1 METSSSSSQ
10 HSRASGRSV
19 ALIVIVL
26 VLIFAGVF
34 LYGWT
39 QHGQIEKA
47 ARADAQ
53 LEATTLPTVTITT
66 AVRATPVV
74 DLTLPGNIQ
83 AITEA
88 AVLARAEGY
97 LVKRY
102 VDIGDRVKSG
112 QLLAELDTPELDQQ
126 VVQAQAALQQTN
138 AALAQARAA
147 LEQSKAN
154 AQLAEVTA
162 KRNTTLVSR
171 GVLSKQEGDQSDS
184 TLLAQN
190 ANVRASEANINAA
203 LQNVS
208 ANEANLRRLTELQAY
223 KKVRAPFGGVITL
236 RNIDTGS
243 LISSGSTL
251 LFRIAQTNVL
261 RIFVNVPQTEFSS
274 FKVGMPAEIT
284 VTELPGKVF
293 IGKVA
298 RLSGALDTNT
308 RTLLTE
314 VEVPN
319 AQGTLLPGMYAQVH
333 FSITRA
339 QPPVLVPGDTII
351 TRANGPMVAVVDSD
365 NTVRFRLIR
374 LGRDFGTKVEI
385 LGGLEAGEH
394 VIVNP
399 TDDVR
404 EGAKVKTTTY
414 VEPGAGAVRP
424 PPGKPAQSG
433 GAAAH

>member
-19 ALIVIVL
+19 AIIVIVL
-26 VLIFAGVF
+26 VLFFAGIF
-34 LYGWT
+34 LFGWT
-39 QHGQIEKA
+39 RHGQVEKA

-53 LEATTLPTVTITT
+53 LEATALPTVTITT
-66 AVRATPVV
+66 AVRAASVV

-102 VDIGDRVKSG
+102 ADIGDRVHEG
-112 QLLAELDTPELDQQ
+112 QLLAELDTPDLDQQ
-126 VVQAQAALQQTN
+126 VIQAQAALQQTN
-138 AALAQARAA
+138 AALAQAKAA

-154 AQLAEVTA
+154 AQLADVTA
-162 KRNTTLVSR
+162 KRNTILVSR
-171 GVLSKQEGDQSDS
+171 GVLSKQEGDQSDA
-184 TLLAQN
+184 TLLAQT
-190 ANVRASEANINAA
+190 ANVSASEANVNAA
-203 LQNVS
+203 KQNVG
-208 ANEANLRRLTELQAY
+208 ANEANLRRLLDLQSF
-223 KKVRAPFGGVITL
+223 KKVRAPFDGVITL

-251 LFRIAQTNVL
+251 LFRIAQNNVL
-261 RIFVNVPQTEFSS
+261 RIFVNVPQSDFSS
-274 FKVGMPAEIT
+274 FTVGMPAQIT
-284 VTELPGKVF
+284 VSELPGKTFAGRVS
-293 IGKVA
+293 

-333 FSITRA
+333 VSITRT
-339 QPPVLVPGDTII
+339 QPAVLVPGDAIV
-351 TRANGPMVAVVDSD
+351 TRASGSMVAVVDSN
-365 NTVRFRLIR
+365 NTVHFRPVH
-374 LGRDFGTKVEI
+374 LGRDFGTNVEI
-385 LGGLEAGEH
+385 LGGLEAGEK
-394 VIVNP
+394 VVVNP

-404 EGAKVKTTTY
+404 EGAKVKTTMD
-414 VEPGAGAVRP
+414 VEPGAARQP
-424 PPGKPAQSG
+424 AAKPAQSG
-433 GAAAH
+433 GSAAH

>member
-19 ALIVIVL
+19 AIIVIVL
-26 VLIFAGVF
+26 VLLFAGIF
-34 LYGWT
+34 LFGWT
-39 QHGQIEKA
+39 RHDEVAKA
-47 ARADAQ
+47 ARADAR
-53 LEATTLPTVTITT
+53 LEATALPTVTITT
-66 AVRATPVV
+66 ADRAASVV

-102 VDIGDRVKSG
+102 ADIGDVVHEG
-112 QLLAELDTPELDQQ
+112 QLLAELDTPDLDQQ

-138 AALAQARAA
+138 AALAQAKAA
-147 LEQSKAN
+147 VEQAKAN
-154 AQLAEVTA
+154 AQLADVTA
-162 KRNTTLVSR
+162 KRNTILVSR

-184 TLLAQN
+184 TLLAQAAAVSAAE
-190 ANVRASEANINAA
+190 ANVNAA
-203 LQNVS
+203 RQNVG
-208 ANEANLRRLTELQAY
+208 ANEANLRRLLDLQAF
-223 KKVRAPFGGVITL
+223 KKVRAPFTGVITL

-251 LFRIAQTNVL
+251 LFRIAQNNVL
-261 RIFVNVPQTEFSS
+261 RIFVNVPQSDFSS
-274 FKVGMPAEIT
+274 FKVGMPAQIT
-284 VTELPGKVF
+284 VTELPGRSF
-293 IGKVA
+293 PGKVS

-339 QPPVLVPGDTII
+339 QPPVLIPGDTII
-351 TRANGPMVAVVDSD
+351 TRANGPMVAVVDAD
-365 NTVRFRLIR
+365 DIVHLRLIR

-385 LGGLEAGEH
+385 LGGLEAGER
-394 VIVNP
+394 VVVNP

-404 EGAKVKTTTY
+404 EGAKVKTVNY
-414 VEPGAGAVRP
+414 VEPGAGAARQQPAAKP
-424 PPGKPAQSG
+424 PQSG
-433 GAAAH
+433 SAAH

>member
-19 ALIVIVL
+19 AIIVIVL
-26 VLIFAGVF
+26 VLLFAGIF
-34 LYGWT
+34 LFGWT
-39 QHGQIEKA
+39 RHDQVEKA
-47 ARADAQ
+47 ARADAK
-53 LEATTLPTVTITT
+53 LEATTLPTVTITE
-66 AVRATPVV
+66 AARAASVA

-102 VDIGDRVKSG
+102 ADIGDRVHEG
-112 QLLAELDTPELDQQ
+112 QLLAELDTPDLDQQ
-126 VVQAQAALQQTN
+126 VVQAQAALQQSN

-154 AQLAEVTA
+154 AQLADVTA
-162 KRNTTLVSR
+162 KRNTILVNR
-171 GVLSKQEGDQSDS
+171 GVLSKQEGDQSDAS
-184 TLLAQN
+184 LSAQT
-190 ANVRASEANINAA
+190 ANVSASEANVNAA
-203 LQNVS
+203 RQNVS
-208 ANEANLRRLTELQAY
+208 ANDANLRRLLDLQSF
-223 KKVRAPFGGVITL
+223 KKVRAPFDGVITL

-251 LFRIAQTNVL
+251 LFRIAQNNVL
-261 RIFVNVPQTEFSS
+261 RIFVNVPQSDFSS
-274 FKVGMPAEIT
+274 FTVGMPAQIT
-284 VTELPGKVF
+284 VSELPGKIF
-293 IGKVA
+293 PGKVS

-314 VEVPN
+314 VEVLN

-333 FSITRA
+333 FSITRT
-339 QPPVLVPGDTII
+339 QPAVLVPGDAIV

-365 NTVRFRLIR
+365 NTIHFRLVH
-374 LGRDFGTKVEI
+374 LGRDFGTNVEI
-385 LGGLEAGEH
+385 LGGLEAGEK
-394 VIVNP
+394 VVVNP

-404 EGAKVKTTTY
+404 EEVKVQTTME
-414 VEPGAGAVRP
+414 VEPGAARQP
-424 PPGKPAQSG
+424 AAKPAQSG
-433 GAAAH
+433 GSAAH